1 MAERPLRILQVST
14 ADIKGGA
21 ERVAW
26 NLFTAYRARGYGSW
40 LAVGKKRS
48 HDRDVFVIP
57 NQELHGRWYHFFQG
71 VSSLLEQAE
80 RRLGIKTTLS
90 GLAGSLSEPGRWL
103 DYHLGVEDFHFPGTS
118 RLLTLTGKLP
128 DIFHAHNLHGDY
140 FDLRMLPWLSQQM
153 PVMMTLHDAWL
164 LSGHCA
170 HSFACEKWK
179 TGCGQCPDLKIYPA
193 IQRDETGYNWQR
205 KRAIYGR
212 SRLYVATPSRWLMAK
227 VEQSMLAP
235 AVVEARVLPN
245 GVDLNIFHQADRQ
258 AVRAKL
264 GIQQDA
270 KLLLATGVMVR
281 ESFWKDYPTMREAVA
296 QAAERLEGQDLLL
309 IALGEDAPP
318 ERIGHAV
325 IRFIP
330 FQEDT
335 ETVANY
341 YQAADIYVHTAR
353 ADTFPTGVLEALAC
367 GTPVVATAVGGI
379 PEQIEEARTGF
390 LVPVGDAAGLA
401 ARITQVFLDHD
412 LKQGMGMQAAES
424 ARQRFGLDRQVDAYL
439 DWYHKLVWQKMVMA
453 G

>member
-1 MAERPLRILQVST
+1 
-14 ADIKGGA
+14 
-21 ERVAW
+21 
-26 NLFTAYRARGYGSW
+26 
-40 LAVGKKRS
+40 
-48 HDRDVFVIP
+48 
-57 NQELHGRWYHFFQG
+57 
-71 VSSLLEQAE
+71 
-80 RRLGIKTTLS
+80 
-90 GLAGSLSEPGRWL
+90 
-103 DYHLGVEDFHFPGTS
+103 
-118 RLLTLTGKLP
+118 
-128 DIFHAHNLHGDY
+128 
-140 FDLRMLPWLSQQM
+140 
-153 PVMMTLHDAWL
+153 
-164 LSGHCA
+164 
-170 HSFACEKWK
+170 
-179 TGCGQCPDLKIYPA
+179 
-193 IQRDETGYNWQR
+193 
-205 KRAIYGR
+205 
-212 SRLYVATPSRWLMAK
+212 
-227 VEQSMLAP
+227 
-235 AVVEARVLPN
+235 
-245 GVDLNIFHQADRQ
+245 
-258 AVRAKL
+258 
-264 GIQQDA
+264 
-270 KLLLATGVMVR
+270 
-281 ESFWKDYPTMREAVA
+281 MREAVA